1 MKKNLIFAAVLCVAL
16 VFGFSSCENPDDN
29 EELLERIEQLEN
41 QLKDQQSGK
50 DEDKTNS
57 ADKDGDKDNSSDNE
71 QSGGSS
77 EENAG
82 GSGEGTPDPD
92 EGEEGGDE
100 GGSSSSTTG
109 TENGYEWVD
118 LGLPSGLRWA
128 TCNVGASS
136 PEEFGCYFAWGETTP
151 KTEYNW
157 STYKFMNSS
166 IDDWNGVNKYT
177 FADGQTEGVWYDNSG
192 NFIGDNKTILDPEDD
207 AAAVNMGGSWRMPT
221 IEEIAELID
230 ECTWTW
236 TTLNGVNGYNVE
248 GPNGNSIFL
257 PAAGYRSYSDLYGAG
272 SYGNYWSGSLYTNNS
287 GYAYNLYFYSDGAYW
302 DDGSDRYFGRSV
314 RGVFS

>member
-29 EELLERIEQLEN
+29 EELLNRIEQLEN
-41 QLKDQQSGK
+41 ELNDLKNDK
-50 DEDKTNS
+50 DKTES

-128 TCNVGASS
+128 TCNVGATK
-136 PEEFGCYFAWGETTP
+136 PEEYGNYYAWGEVEP
-151 KTEYNW
+151 KSTYSW
-157 STYKFMNSS
+157 STYKWMTTGMSS
-166 IDDWNGVNKYT
+166 WSDINKYT
-177 FADGQTEGVWYDNSG
+177 SADNQTSSVWYDYYG
-192 NFIGDNKTILDPEDD
+192 NFIGDNKTVLDLEDD

-221 IEEIAELID
+221 RAEFNELKN
-230 ECTWTW
+230 ECKWTW
-236 TTLNGVNGYNVE
+236 SSQSHGYNVK
-248 GPNGNSIFL
+248 GPNGNFIFL
-257 PAAGYRSYSDLYGAG
+257 PAAGLRDDSDLYGAG
-272 SYGNYWSGSLYTNNS
+272 SYGSYWSSSLRMYRS
-287 GYAYNLYFYSDGAYW
+287 DYAYNLYFSSGRVNWEYYYY
-302 DDGSDRYFGRSV
+302 DRYYGRSV
-314 RGVFS
+314 RGVTE

>member
-1 MKKNLIFAAVLCVAL
+1 
-16 VFGFSSCENPDDN
+16 
-29 EELLERIEQLEN
+29 
-41 QLKDQQSGK
+41 
-50 DEDKTNS
+50 
-57 ADKDGDKDNSSDNE
+57 
-71 QSGGSS
+71 
-77 EENAG
+77 
-82 GSGEGTPDPD
+82 
-92 EGEEGGDE
+92 
-100 GGSSSSTTG
+100 
-109 TENGYEWVD
+109 
-118 LGLPSGLRWA
+118 
-128 TCNVGASS
+128 
-136 PEEFGCYFAWGETTP
+136 
-151 KTEYNW
+151 
-157 STYKFMNSS
+157 MNSS